1 MNKTK
6 NYTVMSN
13 EHLKDKRLSLKA
25 KGLLSV
31 MLSLPDT
38 WDYSIIGLVA
48 ICKESETA
56 VKSTLNELKSCGY
69 LVVTKKMP
77 NETESG
83 RIEYAYDIFEK
94 AQTEKQLVEKQGV
107 ENLGVENLG
116 VENVRQLSTKESSTD
131 KSNTK
136 ESNTKKKE
144 PRHKYGEY
152 QNVLLSDTDLEKLK
166 NEFPTEWEERIER
179 LSAYMASTGKGYKN
193 HLATIRNWARR
204 DRDANR
210 GTVSRETSSGFGK
223 KVDADYYYQ
232 STGDEEVDKVLG
244 LGKYAP
250 KNK

>member
-1 MNKTK
+1 MAFLRKEHK
-6 NYTVMSN
+6 EKYTCISN
-13 EHLKDKRLSLKA
+13 DVFRSDLSLKA
-25 KGLLSV
+25 RGMLCT
-31 MLSLPDT
+31 MLSLPNDWEFSENGLQAILKDGQT
-38 WDYSIIGLVA
+38 SIRSAIKELESAGFLSRTRERDENGRMGKCVWIVCDYPRFENPNLVN
-48 ICKESETA
+48 S
-56 VKSTLNELKSCGY
+56 
-69 LVVTKKMP
+69 
-77 NETESG
+77 
-83 RIEYAYDIFEK
+83 
-94 AQTEKQLVEKQGV
+94 
-107 ENLGVENLG
+107 NLGNEP
-116 VENVRQLSTKESSTD
+116 QLSTKQQSTN
-131 KSNTK
+131 KPTTK
-136 ESNTKKKE
+136 ESKRET
-144 PRHKYGEY
+144 RHKYGEY

-210 GTVSRETSSGFGK
+210 GTVSRETSSGFDK